1 MADIIQLL
9 PDSIANQIAAGEVI
23 QRPASVVKEL
33 MENAVDAGATAV
45 NLIIKDA
52 GKTLIQVVDNGC
64 GMSPRDARLSIER
77 HATSKIRNAADIFEI
92 RTMGFRGE
100 ALASITAIAQVEIKT
115 RRQSDDFGV
124 KLLVENSRMQ
134 SEEACQMNPGTS
146 ISVKNL
152 FYNVPARRNFLKSDT
167 VEYNH
172 ILNEFQRVAMA
183 YPDIFFSMHRDN
195 QEIYHLQPGNH
206 KLRIS
211 AIMGSQ
217 TPKKLVDVEEDTDV
231 VIISGFAGKPEYSK
245 KTRGDQ
251 YFFVNKRFIR
261 SPYLHHAVVSAYEDL
276 LPADSHPL
284 YAIFLDIDPR
294 RIDVNVHPTKQE
306 IKFEDEKLIYN
317 YLKVAIRHALG
328 KYSIIPRMDFDQE
341 ISFNEDRL
349 NQAQKF
355 SAPDTGKSSFSP
367 DTSSKGLSFSDVV
380 RNKHNLENWEAIYDG
395 LTASSN
401 TLDEKPTAPATLT
414 LESSLQD
421 TPDDGPT
428 PVSGQKVP
436 YQIHGMY
443 IVSQIKS
450 GFLLIDQQAAHERIL
465 YERFKQMLDKK
476 VSSAQRQLFPKTL
489 EFSPREAAILEEIL
503 EDIRLLGFDIEAFG
517 KNAFLINGIPDNL
530 LEHQDERA
538 LLEMLIDQF
547 NRNLEL
553 RIDAGENVARSLARS
568 GAIRK
573 GQVLEPTEM
582 QALIDQL
589 FACEIPFKSP
599 SGKNCI
605 ITFDLDELA
614 RRFDHA

>member
-33 MENAVDAGATAV
+33 MENAVDAGATAI
-45 NLIIKDA
+45 NLILKDA
-52 GKTLIQVVDNGC
+52 GKTLIQIVDNGC
-64 GMSPRDARLSIER
+64 GMSTRDARLSIER
-77 HATSKIRNAADIFEI
+77 HATSKIRKASDIFEI

-115 RRQSDDFGV
+115 RRHADDFGV
-124 KLLVENSRMQ
+124 RLLVENSEVQ
-134 SEEACQMNPGTS
+134 LEEACQMNPGTS

-172 ILNEFQRVAMA
+172 ILSEFQRIAMA
-183 YPDIFFSMHRDN
+183 YPDIFFSLHKDN
-195 QEIYHLQPGNH
+195 QEIYHLPAANH
-206 KLRIS
+206 KQRIS
-211 AIMGSQ
+211 SLMGSQ
-217 TPKKLVDVEEDTDV
+217 TPKKLVDVGEDTDV
-231 VIISGFAGKPEYSK
+231 VTISGFVGKPEYSK

-251 YFFVNKRFIR
+251 YFFVNNRFIR
-261 SPYLHHAVVSAYEDL
+261 SPYLHHAVVSAFEDL

-284 YAIFLDIDPR
+284 YAIFLEIEPQ
-294 RIDVNVHPTKQE
+294 RIDINVHPTKQE

-317 YLKVAIRHALG
+317 YLKVAVRHALG

-349 NQAQKF
+349 NQPADF
-355 SAPDTGKSSFSP
+355 SSSSENKPASFGS
-367 DTSSKGLSFSDVV
+367 DSSSKGISFSDVV
-380 RNKHNLENWEAIYDG
+380 RNRHNLENWESIYEG
-395 LTASSN
+395 LTTSS
-401 TLDEKPTAPATLT
+401 DDVPQPPAPTTLT

-421 TPDDGPT
+421 SPEDT
-428 PVSGQKVP
+428 SNNQQAQKAP

-476 VSSAQRQLFPKTL
+476 VTSVQRQLFPKTL
-489 EFSPREAAILEEIL
+489 EFSTRESAILSDII
-503 EDIRLLGFDIEAFG
+503 EDIRLLGFEVEAFG
-517 KNAFLINGIPDNL
+517 KNTFLVNGIPDDL
-530 LEHQDERA
+530 LGHQDERA
-538 LLEMLIDQF
+538 LLEILIDQF

-553 RIDAGENVARSLARS
+553 RLDTGENIARAMARS
-568 GAIRK
+568 GAIRR
-573 GQVLEPTEM
+573 GQILDATEM

-614 RRFDHA
+614 RRFDHS